1 MRTRYLLLF
10 SINSSRHIITHLPQR
25 TLEENW
31 KIFEIKSYEKCLNT
45 INKYKKR
52 KHEKD
57 GNKQILMC
65 KIQFLGK

>member
-1 MRTRYLLLF
+1 M
-10 SINSSRHIITHLPQR
+10 PQR